1 MTKKTKKQRKGK
13 EIQSKQFRYQ
23 MLAIRLFLHRVIKGL
38 PKKDSKQ
45 FISLINK
52 FYDLPKQPKFMFV
65 YDILHT
71 KSKKIID
78 EYSCF

>member
-1 MTKKTKKQRKGK
+1 MLKKKRK
-13 EIQSKQFRYQ
+13 EIQSKQHQ
-23 MLAIRLFLHRVIKGL
+23 MFAIRLFLDRVIKGL

-52 FYDLPKQPKFMFV
+52 FYDLPKKPKFMFV

-71 KSKKIID
+71 KSKKILN
-78 EYSCF
+78 EYSCM